1 MRHDRST
8 VRRGPARLTS
18 SSGPLSPTESPTP
31 ERTPLPTALLSLSI
45 VAEIFSG
52 NWKYIHVPLGGDR
65 ILFGL
70 GVACLVFGG
79 TAAVSKRKLRP
90 RPIHA
95 LLLVTAVYALGSAIA
110 AHTISQST
118 GQFALLDRLGFIPF
132 VMFCLAPLLFGRAK
146 QRNYLLAA
154 LVVIGAYLGVTA
166 FLEGVGLTNLTFPAY
181 IRNPNLGIH
190 FGRARGPFLES
201 AADGLS
207 MYMCAVAAAVGLKVW
222 TSRASRWAC
231 GAVILL
237 CGFGVVFTLTRAVWI
252 AAVVGTLVALLVSPR
267 TRNLVAPAVILGSLA
282 VLAVLFLV
290 PGLSTKVQG
299 RTEEQQPVWDRY
311 NTNAAAIRMVEAKPV
326 FGFGWQTFITK
337 GVPYIRQSSSYPLTG
352 FGIEVHNVFLSHAA
366 ELGLTGS
373 VLWTL
378 ALFSAVGGAILRRG
392 PPELAPWRVGLV
404 AIFVA
409 FLVVANLGP
418 LSYPFPNL
426 LLWTWAGIAGAN
438 HFLVPRGGDQETED
452 EAHDEGVDEGDDHA
466 AYRDREAIAWSLS

>member
-1 MRHDRST
+1 
-8 VRRGPARLTS
+8 
-18 SSGPLSPTESPTP
+18 LSLSEPPDV
-31 ERTPLPTALLSLSI
+31 ERTPLPTVLLSLSI

-65 ILFGL
+65 ILLGL
-70 GVACLVFGG
+70 GVVCLVLGG
-79 TAAVSKRKLRP
+79 TAAVAKRKLRP
-90 RPIHA
+90 RPIHG
-95 LLLVTAVYALGSAIA
+95 LLLVTAVFALGSAIA
-110 AHTISQST
+110 AHTITQST
-118 GQFALLDRLGFIPF
+118 GQFALLDRLGLIPF
-132 VMFCLAPLLFGRAK
+132 LMFCLAPLVFGQAK

-154 LVVIGAYLGVTA
+154 LVVIGGYLGVTA
-166 FLEGVGLTNLTFPAY
+166 LLEGVGLTSLTLPSY
-181 IRNPNLGIH
+181 IRDPNLGIH

-222 TSRASRWAC
+222 SSRGARWAC

-237 CGFGVVFTLTRAVWI
+237 CGLGVVFTLTRAVWI

-267 TRNLVAPAVILGSLA
+267 TRSLVAPAVILGALA
-282 VLAVLFLV
+282 LLAVLFLV

-299 RTEEQQPVWDRY
+299 RTQDQQPVWDRY

-352 FGIEVHNVFLSHAA
+352 AGIEVHNVFLSHAA

-373 VLWTL
+373 ALWTL

-404 AIFVA
+404 AIFIA

-426 LLWTWAGIAGAN
+426 LLWTWAGLVGAN
-438 HFLVPRGGDQETED
+438 HFLVPRGAD
-452 EAHDEGVDEGDDHA
+452 EEPEAEASDDA
-466 AYRDREAIAWSLS
+466 DTGLAERSREAVAWSVS